1 MQVSIEP
8 MYLTRQQAAQFV
20 SLSEAM
26 MERLVSRGEFP
37 KPRMLSSKRVG
48 WLVCEVRAWCL
59 SRPISDLPPPQ
70 APGSPK
76 EGESLQ
82 SNMTSRLLE

>member
-1 MQVSIEP
+1 MPVSIEP
-8 MYLTRQQAAQFV
+8 MYLSREDTAKFV

-48 WLVCEVRAWCL
+48 WLVCEVRDWCL
-59 SRPISDLPPPQ
+59 SRPVSDLPPPPS
-70 APGSPK
+70 PGQPK
-76 EGESLQ
+76 GGRKPTVKHGQ
-82 SNMTSRLLE
+82 